1 MALLVT
7 TSETSGIDR
16 YSQELARRIRVPI
29 LETRRYG
36 SLRDS
41 VTLLYRLSKVSP
53 PIHFPSQHF
62 ARYGIF
68 LRKPFIITVHD
79 LVRICFPFSREGVR
93 DRAGLKLDVLGLKR
107 AEHIIAVSA
116 CTKADLVKRL
126 GISEEKITVVYN
138 GVDRR
143 LFRPVPGKDLGFPF
157 VLYVGTDR
165 PRKNLSVLLEALAI
179 LKKGGGTLSGLKLVK
194 AGNSGRSDSFR
205 QSTISEMRRLGLDD
219 EVVFVEH
226 VPDEEL
232 PGYYCSALALVM
244 PSLYEGF
251 GLPIV
256 EAMACGCPVICSNN
270 SSLPE
275 VAGEA
280 SLFFAPDDSNRLACL
295 IQQLASEPS
304 LRDELVQKG
313 FRRVQQ
319 FSWEKAAHETLKV
332 YGKVEEQ
339 LGLRRETAK
348 VSLPQTLAL
357 PNVSET
363 RLTRQI
369 SSEKRVPPVSP
380 MRHYRA
386 SRNHYSKSDNNYN

>member
-1 MALLVT
+1 M
-7 TSETSGIDR
+7 
-16 YSQELARRIRVPI
+16 
-29 LETRRYG
+29 
-36 SLRDS
+36 
-41 VTLLYRLSKVSP
+41 
-53 PIHFPSQHF
+53 
-62 ARYGIF
+62 
-68 LRKPFIITVHD
+68 
-79 LVRICFPFSREGVR
+79 
-93 DRAGLKLDVLGLKR
+93 AGLKLDVLGLKR

-157 VLYVGTDR
+157 VLYVGTER

-179 LKKGGGTLSGLKLVK
+179 LKKKGGGTLSDLKLVK
-194 AGNSGRSDSFR
+194 AGNSGCSDSFR
-205 QSTISEMRRLGLDD
+205 QSTISEMRRLGLND

-232 PGYYCSALALVM
+232 PSYYCSALALVM

-256 EAMACGCPVICSNN
+256 EAMACGCPVICSNSSNN

-304 LRDELVQKG
+304 LRDELVRKG
-313 FRRVQQ
+313 FRRVQR
-319 FSWEKAAHETLKV
+319 FSWERAAYETLKV
-332 YGKVEEQ
+332 YCKVEER
-339 LGLRRETAK
+339 LGLRCETAK

-363 RLTRQI
+363 RLTQRL
-369 SSEKRVPPVSP
+369 SPEKRVPPVSA
-380 MRHYRA
+380 MRYYRA
-386 SRNHYSKSDNNYN
+386 SRNHYSKSANNCSQSFRN